1 MTVEAQRAAPPTDGI
16 KSLCGNGENRFLYLQ
31 PPYMQYRLP
40 EAQHAAPLH
49 TWGLNCQS
57 SIINYQLT
65 NSFLQMKMRV
75 VVCQETQHLQHLLL
89 REIHCLQKSRNR

>member
-31 PPYMQYRLP
+31 PPYMQYHLP

-49 TWGLNCQS
+49 TWGLNCPLSIVNCQL

-75 VVCQETQHLQHLLL
+75 VVCQETHHLQHLLL
-89 REIHCLQKSRNR
+89 REIH